1 MIGLISV
8 MISDRFINTIYLSQ
22 DMKYNAFS
30 DEFDERVHLAWKK
43 RSGQIL
49 ELNSPDDYIPQIDLE
64 LERQDEQQAY

>member
-1 MIGLISV
+1 
-8 MISDRFINTIYLSQ
+8 
-22 DMKYNAFS
+22 MKYNAFL